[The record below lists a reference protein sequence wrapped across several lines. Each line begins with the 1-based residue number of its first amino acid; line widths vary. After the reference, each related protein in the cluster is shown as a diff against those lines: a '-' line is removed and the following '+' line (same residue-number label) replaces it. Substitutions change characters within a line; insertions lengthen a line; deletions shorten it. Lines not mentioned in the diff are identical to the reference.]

1 MGNIFNLQPDIKL
14 IKQLNNFHIKILNID
29 EHKKLEK
36 FKFEVKL
43 KKHNVS
49 LFTTYPYQQIDH
61 YLPTNFILCKSSS
74 VDEIIKNILLGEE
87 SITYLSW
94 DHEEQKN
101 MLYIKDILCKPI
113 ISCYRLDLIEIIPN
127 VMTKSCKTL
136 HKRNNFKL
144 EDDLIYFSENYIID
158 GIMTNFV
165 IYPINKILLLT
176 YLVNYYNILDIKL
189 NILNL
194 YINMLYFC
202 C

>member
-14 IKQLNNFHIKILNID
+14 IKQLNNFHIKILNTD
-29 EHKKLEK
+29 EHKKLER

-49 LFTTYPYQQIDH
+49 LFTTYSYQQIDH

-94 DHEEQKN
+94 DSKEQKN
-101 MLYIKDILCKPI
+101 MLYIKDILCNPT
-113 ISCYRLDLIEIIPN
+113 ISCYRLDLIEIHPN
-127 VMTKSCKTL
+127 VMTRSCKTL
-136 HKRNNFKL
+136 HKRRNLKL
-144 EDDLIYFSENYIID
+144 EDDLVYFSENYIID
-158 GIMTNFV
+158 GILTNFV

-176 YLVNYYNILDIKL
+176 DLVNYYNISDVKL

-194 YINMLYFC
+194 YISMLYFC
-202 C
+202 D